1 MPHRRKPAGL
11 RRRPGVTSVAE
22 YRSSRE
28 LFANLTLRELR
39 SKYKRS
45 FLGWSWSMIN
55 PLANTLVYTIVFSY
69 FFHTH
74 PAKGHPSGLTPY
86 AIYLL
91 CALLPWNFFNTGIM
105 SSVGNLVGNGNLI
118 KKTYFPRSLLP
129 ASAVAAALVA
139 HLIEMGVLL
148 TIVLCFGNYYAL
160 IFLPFTL
167 LIMALTAV
175 FALGLG
181 LMFSVLNVYFRDI
194 EHFLSIFF
202 LIWLYGTPIV
212 YPNTII
218 LTHTFNGVAGVVRLV
233 PGTHIKLM
241 SLMKINPMTE
251 MELLMRQ
258 TLWNGTF
265 PDWLQLLYYAAWAFG
280 ALWVGLK
287 VFGHYEGR
295 LAEEL

>member
-1 MPHRRKPAGL
+1 
-11 RRRPGVTSVAE
+11 VTTVAE

-45 FLGWSWSMIN
+45 FLGWAWSMIN
-55 PLANTLVYTIVFSY
+55 PLVNTIVYTIVFAY
-69 FFHTH
+69 FFH
-74 PAKGHPSGLTPY
+74 AKPGVGHPSGLSIY
-86 AIYLL
+86 ALYLL
-91 CALLPWNFFNTGIM
+91 CALLPWNFFNAGIM
-105 SSVGNLVGNGNLI
+105 GSVGGLIGNGNLI

-129 ASAVAAALVA
+129 ASSVAAALVA

-148 TIVLCFGNYYAL
+148 AILLAFGDYYAL
-160 IFLPFTL
+160 IYLPFTL
-167 LIMALTAV
+167 VIMSLTAI

-194 EHFLSIFF
+194 EHFLAIFF
-202 LIWLYGTPIV
+202 LLWMYGTPII
-212 YPNTII
+212 YPNSII
-218 LTHTFNGVAGVVRLV
+218 LTHTYHGVANVTRYF
-233 PGTHIKLM
+233 PGTHVKLM
-241 SLMKINPMTE
+241 SIMKINPMTE

-280 ALWVGLK
+280 ALWLGLRI
-287 VFGHYEGR
+287 FGRLEGR

>member
-1 MPHRRKPAGL
+1 M
-11 RRRPGVTSVAE
+11 TTVAE

-45 FLGWSWSMIN
+45 FLGWTWSMIN
-55 PLANTLVYTIVFSY
+55 PLANTLVYTIVFAY
-69 FFHTH
+69 FFHAGA
-74 PAKGHPSGLTPY
+74 PKGDPSGLTFY
-86 AIYLL
+86 SVYLL
-91 CALLPWNFFNTGIM
+91 CALLPWNFFNAGIM
-105 SSVGNLVGNGNLI
+105 SSVGGLIGNGNLI

-139 HLIEMGVLL
+139 HFIEMGVLL
-148 TIVLCFGNYYAL
+148 VALLAFGNYYAL
-160 IFLPFTL
+160 IYLPFTI
-167 LIMALTAV
+167 LIMMLTAI

-181 LMFSVLNVYFRDI
+181 LAFSVLNVYFRDI
-194 EHFLSIFF
+194 EHFLAIFF
-202 LIWLYGTPIV
+202 LLWLYGTPIV

-218 LTHTFNGVAGVVRLV
+218 LKHTYNGVANVTRYF
-233 PGTHIKLM
+233 PGSHIKLM
-241 SLMKINPMTE
+241 SIMKINPMTE
-251 MELLMRQ
+251 MELLMRE
-258 TLWNGTF
+258 TLWNGTY

-287 VFGHYEGR
+287 VFAHFEPR

>member
-1 MPHRRKPAGL
+1 
-11 RRRPGVTSVAE
+11 VTTLAE

-55 PLANTLVYTIVFSY
+55 PLANTFVYTIVFAY
-69 FFHTH
+69 FFHAK
-74 PAKGHPSGLTPY
+74 PAPGRPSGLTIY
-86 AIYLL
+86 ALYLL
-91 CALLPWNFFNTGIM
+91 CALLPWNFFNAGIM
-105 SSVGNLVGNGNLI
+105 SSVGGLIGNANLI
-118 KKTYFPRSLLP
+118 KKTYFPRSLIP
-129 ASAVAAALVA
+129 ASSVAAALVA

-148 TIVLCFGNYYAL
+148 AILVGFGDYYAL
-160 IFLPFTL
+160 IYLPFT
-167 LIMALTAV
+167 IITITLTSI

-202 LIWLYGTPIV
+202 LLWLYGTPII
-212 YPNTII
+212 YPNNLI
-218 LTHTFNGVAGVVRLV
+218 LRHGTPPVTRYF
-233 PGTHIKLM
+233 PGSHIKLM
-241 SLMKINPMTE
+241 SIMKINPMTE

-258 TLWNGTF
+258 TLWNGTL
-265 PDWLQLLYYAAWAFG
+265 PDWLQLLYYACWAFG
-280 ALWVGLK
+280 ALALGLRI
-287 VFGHYEGR
+287 FSRREGR